1 MATTTWRQWGDIL
14 LLTTGLRAHRLQRAP
29 ALWLVAAP
37 ARNCVLSS
45 LFGMVTDEQ
54 CDMPLLT
61 RPTPHPG
68 HGQTRPLLRLKKGQD
83 FGVLHSAC
91 LRNESLVSAQ
101 QSPCARPAIPAWPS
115 CCYRRHSLLL
125 VLPCPPV
132 SASRSQQVDVH
143 YGV

>member
-1 MATTTWRQWGDIL
+1 METMG
-14 LLTTGLRAHRLQRAP
+14 GHPSPNHRAP
-29 ALWLVAAP
+29 CSQAAVGSCAVAGGCFL
-37 ARNCVLSS
+37 RNCVLSS

-115 CCYRRHSLLL
+115 SCYRHHSLLL
-125 VLPCPPV
+125 VLPRPPV
-132 SASRSQQVDVH
+132 SASHSQQVDVH